1 MTVRTTT
8 LKGGEA
14 GAYYVEKELGYYLDR
29 GEPAGRWQGRAVPR
43 LQLGDT
49 VDEETFLSLMAGED
63 PVTGRVLGTKH
74 TDKTD
79 RGFDVTCSAPKG
91 VSVLFAV
98 GGDDVRR
105 HVLAAHDAA
114 VAAMVDWIDDHAH
127 TRYRV
132 NGEIR
137 TFDAEGILVA
147 NFRHHTSRVLD
158 PQVHTH
164 AVIVN
169 RVASPDGRWLALDA
183 RTIKKDQQTLSR
195 LYHSG
200 LRAEM
205 TRRLGVRWNEPTNGI
220 AEIAD
225 IPADVL
231 REFSQRTE
239 AIDRCIDEKI
249 DRFEEANDRE
259 PTLRER
265 WRLEREAVLD
275 TRPHKEGDAD
285 PVTLEENWQDRLH
298 QLGLTSEELV
308 TEAVARARP
317 RRRIDDTTRDRV
329 VSEAVEA
336 LTEKQSTWRAAEV
349 VREVAALVPT
359 DIALSAE
366 DLMKWVDAVA
376 DEVVRTRLV
385 DLSWPAPDD
394 EPRRRDGRPIT
405 ESAVDRVLTTPD
417 ILAQEERL
425 QQLAERRFGAG
436 GVDHQIEAVEDL
448 TPAQAQLATAVAG
461 DRQLVLAV
469 GPAGTGKT
477 TALRPG
483 IEQLRRE
490 GRAVFGVAP
499 SAAAAEVLAVDTGVD
514 ADTLDK
520 LLIEH
525 TLDRPPDHRYDL
537 PADSTVVVDEAAMVS
552 TPKLAEL
559 FDLAERRDWRLVLVG
574 DPMQFSAVG
583 RSGMFGHLVDS
594 FDAIELDRV
603 HRFNHPWEARASL
616 RLRRGDTT
624 VVEEY
629 EAHGRLRGGTSTR
642 MRMAAVRGW
651 WETIQ
656 RGETASLT
664 APTNAAVVELNH
676 AAQMKRLAADELD
689 PDGPTLQAG
698 PYRLHIGDTVATRRN
713 DRRLRTNRQL
723 MVKNRD
729 RWTVDEIHRDG
740 SVTVTGRS
748 GEVRLPK
755 EYVAEHVELAY
766 AETSHASQGRTV
778 DRSFLFLDGPTGA
791 AGIYVPMTRGRESNE
806 VFVAVRGEERPADV
820 VSEALSRIWIDRPA
834 IALRDELT
842 PPTVDDDGGRGAIGL
857 ALPGHQLKGLV
868 ERAAEVQAAIRKLE
882 CDRAQK
888 QRLYERTVSQLA
900 DTKDHLRRVEHQL
913 AAARAQSEHF
923 DRPLVRHLHRPEVES
938 ARTQLRWL
946 PGAVEEERVTVADLE
961 REVTNLKGLS
971 LTERLAEGRER
982 KLVAEMTELRSQLS
996 DDARARGRHL
1006 AENPTDAARD
1016 RLGPVPGGGPA
1027 REAWIEAAGR
1037 MAQHQAAWDV
1047 PEHHILGRRPEM
1059 FNDHAYEIT
1068 WRLAAE
1074 AMSTLD
1080 RSMGRPLEREVLG
1093 RGLSR

>member
-1 MTVRTTT
+1 MTARTTT
-8 LKGGEA
+8 LKGGDA

-29 GEPAGRWQGRAVPR
+29 GEPQGRWQGRGAPS
-43 LQLGDT
+43 LELGDT
-49 VDEETFLSLMAGED
+49 VDEESFLSLMAGED
-63 PVTGRVLGTKH
+63 PRTGRLLGTRH

-91 VSVLFAV
+91 VSVLFAL
-98 GGDDVRR
+98 GNGEVRR
-105 HVLAAHDAA
+105 EVLEAHDTA
-114 VAAMVDWIDDHAH
+114 VAAMIEWVERHAH

-132 NGEIR
+132 NGQIR

-147 NFRHHTSRVLD
+147 NFRHHTSRALD

-164 AVIVN
+164 SVVVN
-169 RVASPDGRWLALDA
+169 RVMSPDGRWLALDA

-205 TRRLGVRWNEPTNGI
+205 TRRLGVRWVEPSNGI

-225 IPADVL
+225 IPTDVL

-239 AIDRCIDEKI
+239 AIDRRIDEKI
-249 DRFEEANDRE
+249 DRFEDVNDRE

-275 TRPHKEGDAD
+275 TRPHKEDDTD
-285 PVTLEENWQDRLH
+285 PIALEENWRDRLLG
-298 QLGLTSEELV
+298 LGLTPDKLV
-308 TEAVARARP
+308 ADATGHERGLDRVDDATRAR
-317 RRRIDDTTRDRV
+317 I
-329 VSEAVEA
+329 AKQA
-336 LTEKQSTWRAAEV
+336 LDAMVDQQSTWRSAEV
-349 VREVAALVPT
+349 VREVAAAVPT
-359 DIALSAE
+359 TVVLPADELAR
-366 DLMKWVDAVA
+366 WVDGLS
-376 DEVVRTRLV
+376 DEIVRTHMI
-385 DLSWPAPDD
+385 DLSWPAP
-394 EPRRRDGRPIT
+394 EEVPRRRDGRPIT

-425 QQLAERRFGAG
+425 QRLAEKRFGAG
-436 GVDHQIEAVEDL
+436 GVDHQIEAIEGL

-525 TLDRPPDHRYDL
+525 CLKRPPDHRYDL
-537 PADSTVVVDEAAMVS
+537 PAGSTVVVDESGMVS

-559 FDLAERRDWRLVLVG
+559 FDLAEEQDWRLVLVG

-594 FDAIELDRV
+594 FGTIELDRV
-603 HRFNHPWEARASL
+603 HRFNHPWEAKASL
-616 RLRRGDTT
+616 RLRRGDTA
-624 VVEEY
+624 VVDEY
-629 EAHGRLRGGTSTR
+629 EEHGRLRGGTATR
-642 MRMAAVRGW
+642 MRVAAVGAW
-651 WETIQ
+651 WRAIE
-656 RGETASLT
+656 RGETACLM

-676 AAQMKRLAADELD
+676 SAQWRRLDAGQLD
-689 PDGPTLQAG
+689 HDGPTLEVG
-698 PYRLHIGDTVATRRN
+698 PYRLHIGDRVATRHN

-729 RWTVDEIHRDG
+729 RWTVDAIHRDG

-748 GEVRLPK
+748 GEIRLPA

-778 DRSFLFLDGPTGA
+778 DRSILFLDGPTGA

-806 VFVAVRGEERPADV
+806 VFVAIRGEETPADV
-820 VSEALSRIWIDRPA
+820 VSEALARTWIDRPA
-834 IALRDELT
+834 IAVRDELT
-842 PPTVDDDGGRGAIGL
+842 PSVVDDNHEGAL
-857 ALPGHQLKGLV
+857 A
-868 ERAAEVQAAIRKLE
+868 RAMPAHE
-882 CDRAQK
+882 
-888 QRLYERTVSQLA
+888 
-900 DTKDHLRRVEHQL
+900 LRRVVESVVEAQFEIQRIESSRTSARHAHAEAVSGLKSAEQRL
-913 AAARAQSEHF
+913 RQMESRLQQARSDSDQFDHPLIRRLHRREVDGARA
-923 DRPLVRHLHRPEVES
+923 
-938 ARTQLRWL
+938 QLRWL
-946 PGAVEEERVTVADLE
+946 PKAVEQTRTEIAELNRAVA
-961 REVTNLKGLS
+961 RP
-971 LTERLAEGRER
+971 EGSS
-982 KLVAEMTELRSQLS
+982 LVAR
-996 DDARARGRHL
+996 
-1006 AENPTDAARD
+1006 
-1016 RLGPVPGGGPA
+1016 
-1027 REAWIEAAGR
+1027 
-1037 MAQHQAAWDV
+1037 
-1047 PEHHILGRRPEM
+1047 
-1059 FNDHAYEIT
+1059 
-1068 WRLAAE
+1068 
-1074 AMSTLD
+1074 LD
-1080 RSMGRPLEREVLG
+1080 RGKELSSRRSWRTFGRSSTSTFSRAVLPSSTPFPSQSGIVSDRRHRWERPG
-1093 RGLSR
+1093 KSGSSPPAGCCSTRRHGIST